1 MRLRRL
7 LIILIILGVLC
18 PQLGYAQSSPGLIY
32 GQVPTAGQWNSYF
45 AAKQDVLGFTPLNIN
60 GGVMTG
66 KLITAG
72 SNTTQAG
79 FNLPPG
85 SAPTT
90 PVNGDLWA
98 TSAGVF
104 SQVNGS
110 TIGPFIASGSIP
122 AGGSNGQIQINS
134 SGTLGGFTLGGDC
147 TFSNPNIT
155 CTKVNSVSFPSS
167 GTSGG
172 IPYYSSTSAISSSGL
187 LTANQIVIGGGPA
200 VAPTTFSCPTG
211 TTIIHGGTPP
221 TCGQLVNGDI
231 TTNTISNASLAQAGA
246 ATLKGNVT
254 SGTANVADFTIQG
267 LTNLASPSNTLDF
280 LVIYDHVAGT
290 LKNVTPS
297 AIAGSV
303 GAVTSVSNSDT
314 TLTVSPTT
322 GAVVASI
329 NLATANTWT
338 AAITDTVAPPQI
350 ILGVNTTTGGAVK
363 LFGSTSGNT
372 TIKPSAVAGTNTTI
386 TFPGVTDTVAVL
398 GTASQVMAG
407 GAVVTPLSQSA
418 GNITI
423 NHGARPL
430 QYQVNTGAFTI
441 TAPAATTAADGS
453 SVLFVQNGPSAG
465 AITFSGWSV
474 GSNTGDTFAT
484 TLKHTQSC
492 TATSAS
498 PAVFTDTGHGLPN
511 SWPVYLTG
519 TTAPTGFTLNT
530 QYYTNAVATNT
541 YQLSATPGGT
551 SINSSSTGTSITCN
565 GDSVFALQM
574 ETAAGLST
582 YSWKALQ

>member
-1 MRLRRL
+1 MKKLF
-7 LIILIILGVLC
+7 LGVIINITLC
-18 PQLGYAQSSPGLIY
+18 GLAFGQSSPGLIY

-60 GGVMTG
+60 GGIMTG

-79 FNLPPG
+79 FNLPAG

-90 PVNGDLWA
+90 PVNGDLWTT
-98 TSAGVF
+98 TSGLFA
-104 SQVNGS
+104 QINGG
-110 TIGPFIASGSIP
+110 TVGPYIASGSIP
-122 AGGSNGQIQINS
+122 AGGTNGQIQYNNS
-134 SGTLGGFTLGGDC
+134 GVLAGFTLGGDC

-155 CTKVNSVSFPSS
+155 CTKVNGVSFPSS

-172 IPYYSSTSAISSSGL
+172 IPYYSSTSAISSSAA

-231 TTNTISNASLAQAGA
+231 TTNTIANASLAQAGA
-246 ATLKGNVT
+246 ATLKGNTT

-280 LVIYDHVAGT
+280 LVIYDHAAGT
-290 LKNVTPS
+290 LKSVTPS

-303 GAVTSVSNSDT
+303 GAVTSVSNSDGS
-314 TLTVSPTT
+314 LTISPTT

-329 NLATANTWT
+329 ANPV
-338 AAITDTVAPPQI
+338 TVAIADNAASPQI
-350 ILGVNTTTGGAVK
+350 TLGVNTSVSGGIK

-372 TIKPSAVAGTNTTI
+372 TIKPSAIAGTNTVI
-386 TFPGVTDTVAVL
+386 TLPGVTDTVVVL
-398 GTASQVMAG
+398 GTASQVVAG

-498 PAVFTDTGHGLPN
+498 PAVFTDTGHGLLN

-565 GDSVFALQM
+565 ADSVYALQM
-574 ETAAGLST
+574 ETGAGLST